1 MSWTAIF
8 SALGLTS
15 LISAFAIWIAV
26 RRGRSQGA
34 AEQRA
39 DDLEAAVKAE
49 EQIHEIQA
57 ENRDTPETRRRLN
70 DGSF

>member
-1 MSWTAIF
+1 MTTLAI
-8 SALGLTS
+8 SSVLL
-15 LISAFAIWIAV
+15 LIVGFTIWLAM
-26 RRGRSQGA
+26 RWAKKQGA

-39 DDLEAAVKAE
+39 DDIEAAIEAE